1 MQADI
6 FRQSGYLTFPAM
18 FDSSHLHII
27 DAALNGMENGVAGAR
42 QMLRFD
48 WCAQL
53 ANEIRDTLISAR
65 LVQPDFVCFQCTYF
79 EKSVAHN
86 WLVALH
92 QDLSIPVRN
101 RIDNAALSGWS
112 EKDGAIFVQPPS
124 TVLENLVA
132 LRFHIDECGA
142 EDGALKLVP
151 GSHRLGRISDADKAR
166 LRDKLGEVVCTVEKG
181 GGMAMSPLLLHA
193 SSKATGGSRRRVLHF
208 LFGPPALPY
217 GLEWPVAPPAAA
229 LR

>member
-1 MQADI
+1 MQAAA

-18 FDSSHLHII
+18 LDSSRLQII
-27 DAALNGMENGVAGAR
+27 EAVLNRTEGSAASAR

-48 WCAQL
+48 WCVQL
-53 ANEIRDTLISAR
+53 ANEIRNTLISTR
-65 LVQPDFVCFQCTYF
+65 
-79 EKSVAHN
+79 
-86 WLVALH
+86 
-92 QDLSIPVRN
+92 
-101 RIDNAALSGWS
+101 
-112 EKDGAIFVQPPS
+112 KDGALFVQPPS

-151 GSHRLGRISDADKAR
+151 GSHRLGRVSDADKAR
-166 LRDKLGEVVCTVEKG
+166 LRDELGEVIGAVEKG
-181 GGMAMSPLLLHA
+181 GAMAMSPLLLHA

-208 LFGPPALPY
+208 MFGPPALPY
-217 GLEWPVAPPAAA
+217 GLEWPQAPATG